1 MCNRVLLDTSPS
13 PPVAS
18 RQRSA
23 HDYGPAAAEA
33 PPSVTARRC
42 GQTRRRATLTLRQ
55 GQDAQVIVVWH
66 TNRSWRQL
74 CAGPGRMPTGL
85 PLASQFD
92 EFARLFHMVADALN
106 AMFVIA
112 HYRSSSLPAPRTKC
126 IDAVHLSPVP
136 CTHGM
141 KSSAGPGL
149 KIHRSQRQGHCTAEA
164 IV

>member
-1 MCNRVLLDTSPS
+1 MAEQVHILVGTKKGAFIYTS
-13 PPVAS
+13 
-18 RQRSA
+18 
-23 HDYGPAAAEA
+23 DD
-33 PPSVTARRC
+33 ARRLWQLSAPMME
-42 GQTRRRATLTLRQ
+42 GS
-55 GQDAQVIVVWH
+55 QV
-66 TNRSWRQL
+66 
-74 CAGPGRMPTGL
+74 
-85 PLASQFD
+85 
-92 EFARLFHMVADALN
+92 FHMVADALN

-126 IDAVHLSPVP
+126 IDAVHLSPAP